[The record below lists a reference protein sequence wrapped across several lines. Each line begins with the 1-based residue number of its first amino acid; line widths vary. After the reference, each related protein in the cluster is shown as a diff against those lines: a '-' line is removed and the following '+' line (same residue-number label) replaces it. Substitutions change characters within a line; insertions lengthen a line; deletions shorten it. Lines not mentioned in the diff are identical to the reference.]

1 MSLWLWWLSSCSVQV
16 VTAQEIVVVDVVDDV
31 DVDST
36 NATITTTANT
46 TTTDSPTSTPVAT
59 ASTLSPSSLTDADTS
74 GSTFSPSSSS
84 TDAASTTNSSGISD
98 EEDDDEILPSL
109 INVEDYTNACVATDD
124 SQTLRNTF
132 RVYGGIFLI
141 IVVLFLF
148 LRARYPQTYS
158 IRSWGNYPT
167 KLASSTSGSGFIEF
181 ITNLVKLSDEQLQDE
196 CGMDSTCLIRV
207 NYFGLKICGF
217 CMLLAIVLMPVYGTA
232 NSSKYTDCITDTIQ
246 SISIS
251 HVPQNSKLLL
261 VSTISCYFIF
271 GFIMY
276 SILVELEWLRTVRS

>member
-1 MSLWLWWLSSCSVQV
+1 MSLWLWWLSSCSVTV

-36 NATITTTANT
+36 NATITTTTNT
-46 TTTDSPTSTPVAT
+46 TTTDSPTSTPVAAT
-59 ASTLSPSSLTDADTS
+59 STWSPSSLTDGANS
-74 GSTFSPSSSS
+74 STFSPSSP
-84 TDAASTTNSSGISD
+84 TDATLTNSSGISD
-98 EEDDDEILPSL
+98 DDEDDAEIPSL

-141 IVVLFLF
+141 IVVLFLI

-217 CMLLAIVLMPVYGTA
+217 CMLVAVVLMPVYGTA